1 MVDQT
6 YFNTINEWRKA
17 YEERLGAPDGW
28 LSISGLFWLREGD
41 NLIGTDPTSQVVLPQ
56 GAGPAKTATIHVQG
70 TQIKLAVSEE
80 VKMTCNEKPVS
91 SMDIKLNEYGSSDWF
106 FIKDVKF
113 AVIQRGTRYG
123 VRVYDQNN
131 PERRKYLNVRWF
143 AVNEAQRVQAK
154 YHALEKPLMLTIVNV
169 LGDSS
174 EEPCEGYV
182 EFTLGDKAY
191 KLYPLSIN
199 DGKGLWFMFKDGTN
213 NKLTYNGG
221 RFMTADG
228 PKDGI
233 VTLDF
238 NKAHNPPCAYTHFA
252 TCPLPPDMNRLP
264 VDIIAGEMTFPMQ

>member
-1 MVDQT
+1 MADNT
-6 YFNTINEWRKA
+6 YFNSIKDWRKA
-17 YEERLGAPDGW
+17 YEEKLGAPDGW
-28 LSISGLFWLREGD
+28 LSISGLYWLKEGH
-41 NLIGTDPTSQVVLPQ
+41 NLIGTSHPSQVLLPP
-56 GAGPAKTATIHVQG
+56 GAGPANTAAINLQG
-70 TQIKLAVSEE
+70 TRLTLSVSQDAH
-80 VKMTCNEKPVS
+80 MTCNDQPVS
-91 SMDIKLNEYGSSDWF
+91 SMEIKLNQYGSSDWF
-106 FIKDVKF
+106 YLKDVKF

-143 AVNEAQRVQAK
+143 AINDALRVQAK
-154 YHALEKPLMLTIVNV
+154 YHLLETPLTLTIVNV

-182 EFTLGDKAY
+182 EFSIGGNLCQ
-191 KLYPLSIN
+191 LYPLSID
-199 DGKGLWFMFKDGTN
+199 DGKALWFMFKDGTN

-221 RFMTADG
+221 RFLTADA
-228 PKDGI
+228 PKDGL

-264 VDIIAGEMTFPMQ
+264 VDIIAGEMAFPLQ

>member
-1 MVDQT
+1 MADNT
-6 YFNTINEWRKA
+6 YFNSIKDWRKA
-17 YEERLGAPDGW
+17 YEEKLGAPDGW
-28 LSISGLFWLREGD
+28 LSISGLYWLKEGD
-41 NLIGTDPTSQVVLPQ
+41 NLIGTGHPSQVLLPY
-56 GAGPAKTATIHVQG
+56 GAGPANTAAINLQG
-70 TQIKLAVSEE
+70 THLKLSVSDDAQ
-80 VKMTCNEKPVS
+80 MTCNDQPVS
-91 SMDIKLNEYGSSDWF
+91 SMEIKLNQYGSSDWF
-106 FIKDVKF
+106 YLKDVKF

-143 AVNEAQRVQAK
+143 AINDALRVQAK
-154 YHALEKPLMLTIVNV
+154 YHLLETPLMLTIVNV

-182 EFTLGDKAY
+182 EFSIGEKVCQ
-191 KLYPLSIN
+191 LYPLSID

-213 NKLTYNGG
+213 NKLTYSGG
-221 RFMTADG
+221 RFLTADG
-228 PKDGI
+228 PKDGL

-264 VDIIAGEMTFPMQ
+264 VDIIAGEMAFPMQ

>member
-1 MVDQT
+1 MVDET
-6 YFNTINEWRKA
+6 YFNAIKEWRKA

-28 LSISGLFWLREGD
+28 LSISGLYWLKEGE
-41 NLIGTDPTSQVVLPQ
+41 NIIGTEHPSQVVLPY
-56 GAGPAKTATIHVQG
+56 GAGPAKTAMINLQG
-70 TQIKLAVSEE
+70 TQLKLTVSEDAQ
-80 VKMTCNEKPVS
+80 MTCNEKPVK
-91 SMDIKLNEYGSSDWF
+91 SMDIRLNEYGSSDWF

-143 AVNEAQRVQAK
+143 AVNKAQRVQAK
-154 YHALEKPLMLTIVNV
+154 YHTLEKPLMLTIVNV

-182 EFTLGDKAY
+182 EFTLGDKVF
-191 KLYPLSIN
+191 KLYPLSID
-199 DGKGLWFMFKDGTN
+199 DGAQLWFMFKDGTN

-221 RFMTADG
+221 RFMTADA
-228 PKDGI
+228 PKDGM